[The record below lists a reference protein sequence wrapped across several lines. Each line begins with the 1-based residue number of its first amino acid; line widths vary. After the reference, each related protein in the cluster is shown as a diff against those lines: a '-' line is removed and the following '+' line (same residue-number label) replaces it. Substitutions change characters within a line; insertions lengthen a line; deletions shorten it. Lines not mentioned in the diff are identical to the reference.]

1 MINTEIRVSGFKE
14 LDQAFATLPNAVS
27 KRVLKTAIRKS
38 LQPVKSAAVS
48 AVHVMTGKL
57 KESIVISTK
66 VVRSQAADSEL
77 RRGYAALVMG
87 TSKEAGAYAHF
98 EEFGTSKHSP
108 HAFMRPA
115 WDINR
120 QKVLQTIGDE
130 AWKSL
135 QKTAKRLY
143 KQAKAGKLSKVG
155 ISKYLPCNSELINL
169 SLITQARFI
178 NELPFNSLSNRFC
191 SISINRVGS

>member
-1 MINTEIRVSGFKE
+1 MIDVDIRIGGFRE
-14 LDQAFATLPNAVS
+14 LDEAFKTLPNAVS
-27 KRVLKTAIRKS
+27 KRILRTAIRKA

-48 AVHVMTGKL
+48 IVHVMTGKL
-57 KESIVISTK
+57 KKSIIISTK

-77 RRGYAALVMG
+77 RRGDAALVMG

-115 WDINR
+115 WDSNKA
-120 QKVLQTIGDE
+120 KVLQKIGDE

-135 QKTAKRLY
+135 QKMAARLY
-143 KQAKAGKLSKVG
+143 KQAKAGKLSKIG
-155 ISKYLPCNSELINL
+155 KR
-169 SLITQARFI
+169 SLF
-178 NELPFNSLSNRFC
+178 
-191 SISINRVGS
+191 G